1 MTARQDVVV
10 FSFCRHTTVTSR
22 RNKGFAKGISPLDNT
37 FSLHK
42 EFTMKFALLCAAAV
56 TAVSLAAPVAAGD
69 LTINGS
75 TTVLPVV
82 QKAGEAF
89 MASHPSVHLSI
100 SGGGSGNG
108 IKALIEK
115 QCDIAM
121 SSRDI
126 QGKEKTAAEK
136 NGVTPQ
142 RTAIAVDA
150 IVPVVHPDN
159 KVSNLT
165 VQQLADIYA
174 GKIKNWKDVGGADA
188 RIVVI
193 SRDTSSG
200 TFESW
205 HELIMK
211 KTRVTPAALMQA
223 SNGAVSQAVAKNR
236 NAIGYLGL
244 GYLNSTVKGLSV
256 NGVKASADTALSRQ
270 WPIARE
276 LYIFTNGAPAG
287 DAKLFVDYLLAQDKG
302 QKDVREVGFVPLAK

>member
-1 MTARQDVVV
+1 M
-10 FSFCRHTTVTSR
+10 
-22 RNKGFAKGISPLDNT
+22 KLGI
-37 FSLHK
+37 
-42 EFTMKFALLCAAAV
+42 LCAA
-56 TAVSLAAPVAAGD
+56 VAAAGLSVSAVAGE

-108 IKALIEK
+108 IKALLEK

-126 QGKEKTAAEK
+126 QEKEKAAAAK
-136 NGVTPQ
+136 NGVSPQ

-150 IVPVVHPDN
+150 IVPVVHPTN
-159 KVSNLT
+159 RVGTLT
-165 VQQLADIYA
+165 IRQLAGIYA
-174 GKIKNWKDVGGADA
+174 GEITNWKEVGGDDA

-205 HELIMK
+205 HELVMNK
-211 KTRVTPAALMQA
+211 ARVTPTALMQA
-223 SNGAVSQAVAKNR
+223 SNGAVSQAVASNR

-244 GYLNSTVKGLSV
+244 GYLNAKVKGLSV
-256 NGVKASADTALSRQ
+256 NGMSASAETALSRQ

-276 LYIFTNGAPAG
+276 LYIFTNGAPSG

-302 QKDVREVGFVPLAK
+302 QKDVRAVGFVPLAR

>member
-1 MTARQDVVV
+1 MK
-10 FSFCRHTTVTSR
+10 CR
-22 RNKGFAKGISPLDNT
+22 
-37 FSLHK
+37 
-42 EFTMKFALLCAAAV
+42 LLCAA
-56 TAVSLAAPVAAGD
+56 VAAVG
-69 LTINGS
+69 LAVPAAAGELIINGS

-108 IKALIEK
+108 IKALLEK

-126 QGKEKTAAEK
+126 QEKEKIAAAK
-136 NGVTPQ
+136 NGVSPQ

-150 IVPVVHPDN
+150 IVPVVHPAN
-159 KVSNLT
+159 KVSALT
-165 VQQLADIYA
+165 VQQLAGIYA
-174 GKIKNWKDVGGADA
+174 GDIKNWKEVGGDDA
-188 RIVVI
+188 KIVVV

-205 HELIMK
+205 HELVMNK
-211 KTRVTPAALMQA
+211 ARVTPSALMQA
-223 SNGAVSQAVAKNR
+223 SNGAVAQTVASNR

-244 GYLNSTVKGLSV
+244 GYLNASVKGLGV
-256 NGVKASADTALSRQ
+256 NGVTASAETALSRQ

-276 LYIFTNGAPAG
+276 LYIFTNGDPSG
-287 DAKLFVDYLLAQDKG
+287 DARLFVDYLLAGDKG
-302 QKDVREVGFVPLAK
+302 QKDVREAGFVPLAR